1 MVIDREKYMDAKEVR
16 QLRIVTEAKVIVDL
30 KKGRITGPMMWM
42 LVDLAL

>member
-30 KKGRITGPMMWM
+30 KKGRITGPLM
-42 LVDLAL
+42 